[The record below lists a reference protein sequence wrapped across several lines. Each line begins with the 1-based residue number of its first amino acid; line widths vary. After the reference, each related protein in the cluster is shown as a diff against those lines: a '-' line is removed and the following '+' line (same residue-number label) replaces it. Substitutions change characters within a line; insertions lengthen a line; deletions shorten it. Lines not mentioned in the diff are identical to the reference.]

1 VLVLGTGGLNSTVI
15 QHLAGLGVGRL
26 LLPPVLA
33 LRERRLRRSG
43 RLLQPCPGERRSFSP
58 VHWHWLAGAL
68 APVRL
73 SLDRWS
79 TPVDIETAAAALIKA
94 AV

>member
-43 RLLQPCPGERRSFSP
+43 RLL
-58 VHWHWLAGAL
+58 
-68 APVRL
+68 
-73 SLDRWS
+73 
-79 TPVDIETAAAALIKA
+79 
-94 AV
+94 

>member
-1 VLVLGTGGLNSTVI
+1 
-15 QHLAGLGVGRL
+15 
-26 LLPPVLA
+26 
-33 LRERRLRRSG
+33 
-43 RLLQPCPGERRSFSP
+43 